1 MQILGFIVW
10 IKLAPR
16 LEFGLFMCVL
26 LNFMP
31 LGYLF
36 YHIGVKTIF

>member
-16 LEFGLFMCVL
+16 LEKMLSMCVL
-26 LNFMP
+26 DNT
-31 LGYLF
+31 LGCVV
-36 YHIGVKTIF
+36 ITMCG

>member
-16 LEFGLFMCVL
+16 LEFGLFMCVS
-26 LNFMP
+26 NNT
-31 LGYLF
+31 LGC
-36 YHIGVKTIF
+36 IVITMCGQNTT

>member
-16 LEFGLFMCVL
+16 LEFGLFVCVL
-26 LNFMP
+26 DNT
-31 LGYLF
+31 LGCVV
-36 YHIGVKTIF
+36 ITMCG

>member
-16 LEFGLFMCVL
+16 LEFGLFMCVS
-26 LNFMP
+26 NN
-31 LGYLF
+31 
-36 YHIGVKTIF
+36 TIWGIVITVCGQNTT